1 MLLPLLPRPCCVC
14 SGPRQLSLP
23 QRPSSR
29 TSRHLHRHLRRTHGG
44 ASPRTL
50 ETPALNR
57 AARWVFPKSSDS
69 FFLKKKTIWR
79 QWQRHGA
86 PAMPAQRVHVPSRFP
101 RLGPATPG
109 PTALCQATST
119 PPRTCHGAGTLCRAC
134 LHFRRRM
141 RPADGYRQPRGPVK
155 GGPATWLRAVR
166 FFAHGVARRAPQ
178 TSTPGCHHVHYPSLT
193 CRLPGEYIAPLHS
206 PQRRLL
212 GAKEEER
219 RRRRRRM
226 RRRAR

>member
-1 MLLPLLPRPCCVC
+1 
-14 SGPRQLSLP
+14 
-23 QRPSSR
+23 
-29 TSRHLHRHLRRTHGG
+29 
-44 ASPRTL
+44 
-50 ETPALNR
+50 
-57 AARWVFPKSSDS
+57 
-69 FFLKKKTIWR
+69 
-79 QWQRHGA
+79 
-86 PAMPAQRVHVPSRFP
+86 MPAQRVHVPSRFP

-178 TSTPGCHHVHYPSLT
+178 TSTPGCHHVHYPSLKGAGG
-193 CRLPGEYIAPLHS
+193 CRLPGLPPSGGVHCS
-206 PQRRLL
+206 TPQSTTAAT
-212 GAKEEER
+212 GGEGGGEEEEEKKNAEEGEVNTGYSYA
-219 RRRRRRM
+219 M
-226 RRRAR
+226 GAAGACG